1 MREGGG
7 ELVVAIMVIGSA
19 GEPESLNILGKSGF
33 CGGFESIDGL
43 ECVSHTESLGT
54 VLVPIDVSSPEG
66 SFG

>member
-1 MREGGG
+1 
-7 ELVVAIMVIGSA
+7 MVIGSA